1 MKNLIISVAV
11 GLLSGVTVYL
21 LVDYLFERPNKSVK
35 PRPGDQDFED
45 VEVYEDEDNTIPLE
59 PEKVGNK

>member
-21 LVDYLFERPNKSVK
+21 LVDYLFERPNKKVTSEPEVE
-35 PRPGDQDFED
+35 DFEE
-45 VEVYEDEDNTIPLE
+45 VESYDNTIPLKKAE
-59 PEKVGNK
+59 TATN